1 MLLGSG
7 IFRLFR
13 RAATAFISL
22 DNRTVGK
29 ARLFDEMLTCS
40 PREPTRRSAHEL
52 IAVVTLDEA
61 GRGAVRRRGPG

>member
-29 ARLFDEMLTCS
+29 ARLFDEMLTCGS
-40 PREPTRRSAHEL
+40 SNPSRRPAHEL
-52 IAVVTLDEA
+52 IDAVTPDWT